1 MLLSFALELSFA
13 EKPHLVVLKVN
24 DANQLGWAVRRKP
37 PIKQ

>member
-24 DANQLGWAVRRKP
+24 DANQLGRAISGEP